1 MISVGEG
8 GFRCAFSEEGDSGSI
23 YRIREQQ
30 ERKQKKAEREKEVRS
45 GGRKERK
52 WIETVGENLSKRK
65 IQNIGKKYEADD

>member
-8 GFRCAFSEEGDSGSI
+8 GFTCAFSEEGDSGSI

-30 ERKQKKAEREKEVRS
+30 ERKQKKAEREKELRS

-52 WIETVGENLSKRK
+52 WIETVGENLSKKKTKYRK
-65 IQNIGKKYEADD
+65 KI